1 MNNVR
6 NSVQLIGHLGG
17 DPETKT
23 LETGTTVTKL
33 RVATSENYK
42 AANGQWKEE
51 TQWHN
56 VVAWEGIAERAAK
69 QLYKGSFVLIHGKL
83 VTRGYTDAQ
92 GQKKWITEVRATGFL
107 LLDKTKTGTEAH
119 AMAATHLSEDLP
131 F

>member
-6 NSVQLIGHLGG
+6 NSVQLIGHLGA

-23 LETGTTVTKL
+23 LENGTVITKL
-33 RVATSENYK
+33 RVATSEHYK
-42 AANGQWKEE
+42 AANGEWKEE

-69 QLYKGSFVLIHGKL
+69 QLHKGSYVLVQGKL
-83 VTRGYTDAQ
+83 VTRSYTDAQ
-92 GQKKWITEVRATGFL
+92 GHKKWVTEVRATGFL
-107 LLDKTKTGTEAH
+107 PLDKTKVGTDEH
-119 AMAATHLSEDLP
+119 ITRPQMVEDLP